1 MALAATCSGEGA
13 PKLGRFMNTTPT
25 IADIV
30 EIIERHG
37 EWRERE
43 VATLIPKTSGLS
55 DSEKEAVVKA
65 SRWDKGQEKL
75 QYWGYSYGTV
85 TGTTFA
91 AMQPHR
97 VKRLVVD
104 GICDPKAMYNGLWTT
119 SILDTDLVMNQFFE
133 QCYNAG
139 PQRCSYY
146 SSEGPSKIQAHLEA
160 TLQALN
166 NTPLSVAGSD
176 SHGPDVITY
185 SDVMKVI
192 KETLYTLL
200 ELFPQL
206 SDLLVDISSGNGSE
220 FADFKTKSPAI
231 VCPPWSSLDPHQIE
245 DCPPYD
251 ETSLETLVS
260 ISCTDGEDLSN
271 LSYEKCYAILRNQ
284 SKWMS
289 DYWVSFT
296 LSCWAW
302 KTRPKWRYE
311 GMSDYQYSLI
321 FTNAASGPISGVP
334 DHPMLWIENTLDP
347 ATPLRK

>member
-1 MALAATCSGEGA
+1 
-13 PKLGRFMNTTPT
+13 MNTTPT

-43 VATLIPKTSGLS
+43 VAALIPKTSGLS
-55 DSEKEAVVKA
+55 QSEEAVVKA
-65 SRWDKGQEKL
+65 SAWNKGQEKL

-91 AMQPHR
+91 AMQPYR
-97 VKRLVVD
+97 VKRLIVD

-133 QCYNAG
+133 QCYKAG
-139 PQRCSYY
+139 PKHCSYY
-146 SSEGPSKIQAHLEA
+146 SSEGPAKIQAHLES
-160 TLQALN
+160 TLQTLN

-176 SHGPDVITY
+176 SHGPDIITY

-192 KETLYTLL
+192 KETLYTPL
-200 ELFPQL
+200 ELFPQF
-206 SDLLVDISSGNGSE
+206 SDLLADISSGNGSK
-220 FADFKTKSPAI
+220 FAEFKTRDPAI
-231 VCPPWSSLDPHQIE
+231 VCPPRSSDPHQIE

-260 ISCTDGEDLSN
+260 ISCTDGEDMSVLSN
-271 LSYEKCYAILRNQ
+271 EDFANYYATLRNQ

-302 KTRPKWRYE
+302 KTGPKWRYE
-311 GMSDYQYSLI
+311 G
-321 FTNAASGPISGVP
+321 TNGS
-334 DHPMLWIENTLDP
+334 
-347 ATPLRK
+347 